1 MVAGVEELP
10 TQETGVASFDYE
22 GAEASGT
29 GSVVEASGTEE
40 HNSLIP
46 NLNMA
51 GAIKEGIDG

>member
-1 MVAGVEELP
+1 MEELP